1 MHDLISHIK
10 LSSAYIQEPI
20 SFYKTIY
27 KGISVKHLQL
37 FFLYTFLALISIS
50 SAHAEEDLTGMDR
63 VYLVITTSDMADA
76 FITLTNYRET
86 EKGGS
91 YTTHIETMEFIEANY
106 EGVDRAEK
114 VRNYIKYSYKNHG
127 TRFVVLGGDADGDME
142 NHKVP
147 MRGLYQKHEDNGV
160 VMAEDLSVPSDKY
173 YAYLDGSF
181 NSDGDQNWGEIDD
194 GADLF
199 PENKNLDWG
208 YEVAVGRIAADN
220 SVEAFNHINKIISF
234 EAQNLPGTSL
244 LVGEQLAYHEPAWG
258 GDNLDNLHICND
270 STKLYERDLDSPWT
284 SFDLIELI
292 NTNQYSMLHHS
303 GHSNY
308 GDYNSA
314 LKIHIYDI
322 HLLKNQKPIF
332 IYTQGGY
339 AAAIDKENSFA
350 EVITNSKPTGGA
362 AAIIG
367 SSRQSWFEEY
377 NEGSIRVH
385 YSFQEFQYNYK
396 YPIGVNLL
404 IADLETRYGGYSSS
418 DRWAALSSV
427 LIGDPATQIY
437 KPEII
442 NAPIIKSFNGT
453 IKYEDGVAK
462 GINIRAEATD
472 EDYDLHTIT
481 IFLNQK
487 TLLTK
492 SIDRRGS
499 DSEYFY
505 LQFAELASGEHCISA
520 RADDVHG
527 NFSPMSKKVCFTI
540 EDKSE
545 PEITDV
551 EINMHPDIRE
561 IIAKI
566 VDKDNDVDQVT
577 CIFDGEYT
585 TNAFLPPYNDDPTL
599 WECPVP
605 DLLLD
610 REHQVTIQ
618 AKDEAGLLSDISG
631 PHTFRFYHLPEFT
644 IEVDTSTPEL
654 AVISGTAFDRD
665 GDLDKIIMQFG
676 SSNQWVTAE
685 GLENY
690 SYHAYLRPGNHRVTV
705 KAIDKQGYL
714 WTKHENFTVI
724 ATACTQYTAT
734 NIEHESAGRAYTKTE
749 MTGGMCW
756 GNFCW
761 GQKETTTWFAVGS
774 DNNMGIT
781 GDSET
786 TISEKQAGHFSVGS
800 CPANSYAP
808 VATINDWSSEEGNL
822 IITGTATD
830 PNGDL
835 QGVTL
840 HGAGI
845 NENCELKGSTF
856 NCTVNG
862 LIDGD
867 YAFYVTAYD
876 ALGNN
881 SSPSDSITVTVGAID
896 NCITATNYQHTND
909 GRAYAGGTLNLYAFA
924 QGSSNE
930 LGLLGSNYYST
941 TTSLRETS
949 TGYWERVGSCN

>member
-1 MHDLISHIK
+1 M
-10 LSSAYIQEPI
+10 
-20 SFYKTIY
+20 
-27 KGISVKHLQL
+27 KHLQL

-50 SAHAEEDLTGMDR
+50 SAHADEDLTGMDR
-63 VYLVITTSDMADA
+63 VYLVITTSDMAEA
-76 FITLTNYRET
+76 FTTLTNYRET

-106 EGVDRAEK
+106 EGADRAEK

-142 NHKVP
+142 NHIVP
-147 MRGLYQKHEDNGV
+147 MRGLYQKYESDGEVVTED
-160 VMAEDLSVPSDKY
+160 AAVPSDRY
-173 YAYLDGSF
+173 YAYLDGNF
-181 NSDGDQNWGEIDD
+181 NSDGDEYWGEIDD
-194 GADLF
+194 GEDIN
-199 PENKNLDWG
+199 PEYKYLDW
-208 YEVAVGRIAADN
+208 YYDVAVGRIAAD
-220 SVEAFNHINKIISF
+220 SSIEALNHINKVIAF
-234 EAQNLPGTSL
+234 EKQSLPGASIL
-244 LVGEQLAYHEPAWG
+244 AGEKLNNEPTWG
-258 GDNLDNLHICND
+258 GDTLDNLDVCND
-270 STKLYERDLDSPWT
+270 STKLYDRDLDSPWEP
-284 SFDLIELI
+284 SDIINLI
-292 NTNQYSMLHHS
+292 NTNQFSQLHHRGNS
-303 GHSNY
+303 DTRYGVLRLPISDINKLSNQ
-308 GDYNSA
+308 A
-314 LKIHIYDI
+314 
-322 HLLKNQKPIF
+322 PIF
-332 IYTQGGY
+332 VYTSASN
-339 AAAIDKENSFA
+339 AAAIDNGDSFA
-350 EVITNSKPTGGA
+350 EVMTNEYPVGGA
-362 AAIIG
+362 AAVIG
-367 SSRQSWFEEY
+367 SSRQAWLTGYYAE
-377 NEGSIRVH
+377 SIWVH
-385 YSFQEFQYNYK
+385 NMFQEFQYHSN
-396 YPIGVNLL
+396 YPIGVALL
-404 IADLETRYGGYSSS
+404 ISDLETRGSYNSPS
-418 DRWAALSSV
+418 RWAGFSTV
-427 LIGDPATQIY
+427 LVGDPAINIY
-437 KPEII
+437 
-442 NAPIIKSFNGT
+442 APSSHTIPRISSFEGN
-453 IKYEDGVAK
+453 IMYEDGIAK
-462 GINIRAEATD
+462 GINIAAEATD
-472 EDYDLHTIT
+472 EDYDLHTIA
-481 IFLNQK
+481 IFLDDK
-487 TLLTK
+487 TLVTK
-492 SIDRRGS
+492 NINRSGTDT
-499 DSEYFY
+499 EYFY

-527 NFSPMSKKVCFTI
+527 NFSPMSEKVCFTI

-561 IIAKI
+561 IIAKV

-585 TNAFLPPYNDDPTL
+585 TNAFLSPYNDDPTL
-599 WECPVP
+599 WECPIP

-618 AKDEAGLLSDISG
+618 AKDEAGLLSGISG

-654 AVISGTAFDRD
+654 AVISGAAFDRD

-714 WTKHENFTVI
+714 WTKRENFTVI

-749 MTGGMCW
+749 MAGGMCW
-756 GNFCW
+756 GTFCW
-761 GQKETTTWFAVGS
+761 GQKETTTWYAVGS
-774 DNNMGIT
+774 DNNMGTT

-786 TISEKQAGHFSVGS
+786 TLSEKPAGHFSVNS

-840 HGAGI
+840 RGAGI
-845 NENCELKGSTF
+845 NEDCVLKDSTF
-856 NCTVNG
+856 ICTVGG

-941 TTSLRETS
+941 TTSLREIS
-949 TGYWERVGSCN
+949 TGYWEKVSNCN